1 MISPAGEERRATG
14 GLPSRAL
21 LLAQALTAFGERHL
35 VLIVRMK
42 DINLVLDS
50 LDANIWPVE
59 RATYRW
65 ERVESPQNP
74 RFWLIVNEPGQVHTA
89 TLPN

>member
-1 MISPAGEERRATG
+1 MIPRLGGAESDE

-21 LLAQALTAFGERHL
+21 LLAQALTAFGEHHL

-50 LDANIWPVE
+50 LDADIWPVD
-59 RATYRW
+59 RLAYRW
-65 ERVESPQNP
+65 ERIESPQNP
-74 RFWLIVNEPGQVHTA
+74 KFWLIVNEPGQVHTA
-89 TLPN
+89 SLRD